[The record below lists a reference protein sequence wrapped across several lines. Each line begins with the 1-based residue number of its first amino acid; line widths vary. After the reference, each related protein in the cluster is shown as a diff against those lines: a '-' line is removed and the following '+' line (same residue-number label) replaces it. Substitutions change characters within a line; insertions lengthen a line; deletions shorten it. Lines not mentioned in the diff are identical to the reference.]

1 MIKVQLVPLKNLAA
15 ILTSIFVPLKD
26 VVPGELYFFLRQS
39 LEQQE
44 HDYPRNANAD
54 GNCMDHFR
62 FRIDTGKVAPAG
74 EIMRQIIVGTV
85 GGNHLSVPL
94 VEECES
100 APDRTCI
107 YRLPEA
113 V

>member
-15 ILTSIFVPLKD
+15 ILTSISVPLKD

>member
-1 MIKVQLVPLKNLAA
+1 MIKVQLVPLENLAA
-15 ILTSIFVPLKD
+15 ILTSISVPLKD
-26 VVPGELYFFLRQS
+26 VVPGELYFLLRQS

-54 GNCMDHFR
+54 GNRMHHFR
-62 FRIDTGKVAPAG
+62 FRIGAGKVAPAS

-85 GGNHLSVPL
+85 GGNHLSMPL
-94 VEECES
+94 VKECES
-100 APDRTCI
+100 APDRTRI